1 MFIMVL
7 SILIMPMGTAKREKK
22 ATKQIEKITG
32 SRHGLDFLF
41 IDDITPD
48 DYFDKPIS
56 ILTDKRGKSK
66 WFSLIITGI
75 IRVFTGIVFW
85 IEMLYNRNVL
95 KQEVC
100 MEKHSRCRKE
110 PF

>member
-1 MFIMVL
+1 MVL
-7 SILIMPMGTAKREKK
+7 SILIMPMGRAKSEKK

-66 WFSLIITGI
+66 WFSLITEDDLQELYFGARCFI
-75 IRVFTGIVFW
+75 
-85 IEMLYNRNVL
+85 IEMY
-95 KQEVC
+95 
-100 MEKHSRCRKE
+100 
-110 PF
+110 